1 VEAIVKYNEMSFLAK
16 HEDVMYAVRG
26 EVKHNPFAGNDR
38 QYDFPLEREVD
49 PLSLFEQCHSIMRA
63 RMFTQ
68 PATEVE
74 MPSSAKS
81 SDMRRRMIT
90 LEAIMDYV
98 KEGVEWKPL
107 NMPTGER
114 GKANLSR
121 KEIIRVIHEYAEHMP
136 LNILYDSR
144 FVSYDSHF
152 CPTDTPEPVPRPQKL
167 NFRSRRDP
175 SDVFFELDMHLQA
188 LQTPQDELPVFG
200 MAARTLGNADILC
213 PCETPSRKQAQLQ
226 ECSIS
231 FTICEMGL
239 HEIGSDRSFFNSVFE
254 GCTAESRIDSA
265 DIVYAAHHRVYVRTL
280 LRKYNTLLKARGFVC
295 TVMQPSDLW
304 GLGISHFNNTQYL
317 NSSSMGD
324 MGLDVVDMLLH
335 PKSGVSMLNY
345 HHVRENFHTVLSDGD
360 REILLSAIPEQDD
373 PNTHTRVRN
382 VLCDKDTLSEKSI
395 ADLGFPVLTMLAE
408 SPAVVNCVRYV
419 LEASWKD
426 ILDEFVPLLAD
437 SDEIITNLHV
447 EAASAIRTWR
457 GKCAAKLNKMQTCH
471 GQAAYSFEYTQ
482 ASREDALGKHGK
494 TCPFTLS
501 PELMAIAS
509 IMYGPCLLSFKNTQR
524 MCDPH
529 LCLATRRDDSQGMDG
544 VFVLSMQ
551 DVGFDANDRA
561 IYNNIC
567 EVFNPLS
574 MLAVLKDD
582 DKGIVDLPTL
592 SQTFVRSL
600 IAPNDVSEESSGAF
614 HPIRKS
620 GLMGTHVGF
629 DFLFPSQP
637 AHTADTAQN
646 ANNLASSQCFEAH
659 AYWPQHWQAP
669 FGEILHDTYEHVSA
683 FGNYMAVLTPEPG
696 CTDTNSCQDRLVL
709 LPNHLRFENTS
720 SNFFGTSGVCREPS
734 FGMPMV
740 PTNTHGVCTSNIR
753 TRKYEETS
761 AQTPESESFVCEAG
775 NTETCS
781 CSDSGMVGI
790 GGGMGDTI
798 GHLWPL
804 LRVFLEQDNL
814 HTKQYTIDNQR
825 LGSMS
830 MYDLAQYVDLEI
842 NIDLQ
847 DTDSMDDVV
856 RDRCYASKDYANDDE
871 FINVQNKC
879 VYNSDCAPS
888 GKVCGATGDCVEMAI
903 DVQNNMRSASIEVGL
918 NSPSCVHNQD
928 SFSGASPWRRMRDIL
943 EQHGMCSHGNR
954 VSYERMNDM
963 LQVVPSAQTGC
974 TEHYDETHDLSYW
987 VCDRGMVN
995 WTWVR
1000 ERPDVYTPDDKQNL
1014 DMRTKHASYSILH
1027 DELFD
1032 IAPHLCDEDY
1042 MHSETLGWCG
1052 LQHSVANSGPAGE
1065 EPQNA
1070 RWMRTAP
1077 LHGQFSLLKPP
1088 AADLADRLTKP
1099 TNAPRDKLRF
1109 MGMHRDLL
1117 KLNKDTSSS
1126 VRQNLAVQQCGALG
1140 VCQTEI
1146 FTAAGTHQ
1154 NRMKPRQNAA
1164 DLPVDSNI
1172 PLPYVTVKVSD
1183 MNECGPMGYLL
1194 EVPGNTTQLTQILC
1208 VLDKGVMPIVYW
1220 LQEIRNWSPTSTATV
1235 PSPSTACM
1243 DLFGVQ
1249 WNTLGL
1255 LYNDVSQQFEYE
1267 GGRRDRNTQLQFFLN
1282 SLLLLQNV
1290 PVTMDA
1296 VLAAHKIHTCTADIA
1311 GFIHRE
1317 PSFYTLP
1324 RREVGLYVLLDF
1336 GTYEVPLFWW
1346 LKYALSTVV
1355 FKVPAATQVTVSRLN
1370 SERALPIDAF
1380 EHRISTQDVMP
1391 NGGNL
1396 EGVTL
1401 LQFWSRINAQELDL
1415 FTEAHDFV
1423 VQELAR
1429 YIDSTIPVSA
1439 VMGCVSDFTV
1449 DPAKHIAQR
1458 LLAHQND
1465 SPTSDARVHK
1475 TEDMLDAVFTKS
1487 MPVALW
1493 GGGIQPGTK
1502 HDEAVGGDALTVA
1515 KQFSDTNLMGHRNG
1529 LDSIM
1534 TFEDT
1539 KFWQVKTAGFMESFL
1554 KKIFDVSIPV
1564 NTHSPVKN
1572 PGLLAQFY
1580 DDVDGGRRGIKIL
1593 DLNFDDIH
1601 RELGN
1606 IDNIEDYTAEYLGT
1620 YDKMFEDYTAPDS
1633 TENAP
1638 TAPVFSTGCSDIESE
1653 NQCSSIVK
1661 THCIYDKNN
1670 QESLLKQGISQG
1682 TWNPVAAT
1690 VHMFQNGN
1698 AETPFKS
1705 VDMCKKTSPFMI
1717 SIFGHSGPGPADTSS
1732 PQTPPE
1738 GGRCTMSDLKVYGP
1752 GKDFTRGPLS
1762 VPADFTLMHPR
1773 SPDRQECHLAEDEA
1787 APELMMPPEIDLTDG
1802 NYPRFVGEY
1811 YMAVPGAAE
1820 FGKPRPDNKL
1830 CMRIDSQ
1837 CVQSP
1842 GANIFGTSAKHA
1854 VDLKYNTIER
1864 NAYTQVNGR
1873 LARADPALLRDYPDM
1888 HTQNLDI
1895 DEVFATSTNDIWTTK
1910 APQSPATNECRVGK
1924 ISWPEGF
1931 KVVPYVLNSDQLGSD
1946 VSFSHV
1952 IYNDRILQRRSYEDG
1967 TEQQLYA
1974 HHFVGGSPM
1983 REKGAQ
1989 ITSPTPLMS
1998 HCGLTEGNLH
2008 MFKRVSMQNIGR
2020 TRMYESYHRFNQN
2033 LRMNER
2039 FESVPDRVA
2048 RTHNDYQ
2055 LTGHMKYFLDF
2066 WDNPTPAIQLIKE
2079 LLHSFDVGK
2088 SKNTE
2093 KAEWSAEGALS
2104 HQFFFNSRFRW
2115 TLPTTVVNSEPP
2127 RIKDRSFA
2135 STIAPLSKPLLK
2147 QTCVSQERTDFYQY
2161 PKYFDE
2167 CKNPPSTANYQNAPS
2182 RNNIMQTLFPG
2193 AKLPKGDS
2201 PWDPYTLAAFYE
2213 QDAYQESTIR
2223 PWWSSTVCD
2232 MVQNFADRSTN
2243 YYFLD
2248 LLFERMP
2255 RKMYQMMGEYTD
2267 EGDVYNVCKTPSC
2280 KEIGSFFAKY
2290 TPFGAFIDIVDG
2302 NKCTTCR
2309 KIKDRQ
2315 FNSDTWR
2322 KRARFLSNIKSVLES
2337 LFEKNAYYEQF
2348 AADYSLA
2355 NTNPFTQILNLNLV
2369 VPKSPRGIGSTGP
2382 SPLSF
2387 SSCQYGSK
2395 RTGLHMLAS
2404 GYCDSMHTSTHR
2416 RITKPSL
2423 WAEIDGSP
2431 GDYLVPCRKD
2441 ATDNQETCYPIL
2453 VPGGNTAARADT
2465 DDNIWTKQEQ
2475 QSGACSYSVE
2485 FEGAYFCGP
2494 LEFVDSVL
2502 QDCENTHKPQLHPA
2516 PVRGTSAEDN
2526 LMWKCVDCNKYSET
2540 RPILQ
2545 NPENVRGPQSPVRS
2559 HRVGCGIYTRKL
2571 QTKTQ
2576 QDRKYSGPLTQH
2588 HSDYPSI
2595 MRDIRSG
2602 LQNAFQNAS
2611 HIETTLKAQLALVFG
2626 DKVFIHDNALWW
2638 DVAATNT
2645 TQIDHTI
2652 TEPFREFGSGES
2664 VGNPHEGCAV
2674 GNIESNLDDCSFLTY
2689 DAGFAYGN
2697 SILFQSD
2704 LDNGCMAEDNKQDDL
2719 SQFECSAN
2727 ITDSTVDRIKVF
2739 TDEIHNKKF
2748 GLKLPIIEPRQV
2760 RQTKVAPLSFVS
2772 WIDGVLPFYAATVR
2786 TNQHSKDTGDYLA
2799 YVLDQKARCQDS
2811 YYGQS
2816 ITNYACYMDAANEV
2830 QLVVPWLGKDYSFLK
2845 RENRLK
2851 IHQNPRDIG
2860 TEAPEQELFRLEMG
2874 TDLCFAEDGVTRL
2887 PCTATAC
2894 LDDMYET
2901 FENKT
2906 LFCESSA
2913 KSDSYYASE
2922 VAKKLD
2928 RVYVERL
2935 HPQYNLFNPM
2945 ANRSQCYIKYTPQDT
2960 ERKNGR
2966 QCRHLQAP
2974 LGYSPSIL
2982 RPFSAGVSSLNR
2994 SKVQIASNRIRK
3006 HEFFAS
3012 PRPPR
3017 YSSLWAGGHMSSND
3031 AEGAVSSPH
3040 THLSYLSN
3048 SRCRTMPIKNTPPL
3062 QVSKT
3067 CPYQGVCRQCLQ
3079 E

>member
-1 VEAIVKYNEMSFLAK
+1 MQYNEMSFLAK
-16 HEDVMYAVRG
+16 HEDVLYGVRG

-38 QYDFPLEREVD
+38 QYDFPLEREED
-49 PLSLFEQCHSIMRA
+49 PLSLFEQCQSIMRA

-74 MPSSAKS
+74 MPSSSAKGTG
-81 SDMRRRMIT
+81 MRRRMIT

-114 GKANLSR
+114 SKASISR
-121 KEIIRVIHEYAEHMP
+121 EEIVRVIHEYAQHMP

-152 CPTDTPEPVPRPQKL
+152 CPTDTPEPEPRPQKL

-188 LQTPQDELPVFG
+188 LQTRQDELPVFG

-213 PCETPSRKQAQLQ
+213 PCETPSRRQALLQ

-239 HEIGSDRSFFNSVFE
+239 HEIGTERSFFNSVFE
-254 GCTAESRIDSA
+254 GCTAESRMDNA
-265 DIVYAAHHRVYVRTL
+265 DIVYAAHHRGYVRTL

-324 MGLDVVDMLLH
+324 MGLDVVHMLLH

-360 REILLSAIPEQDD
+360 REILLSATPQHND
-373 PNTHTRVRN
+373 PSTHTRVRN
-382 VLCDKDTLSEKSI
+382 VLCDKDTHSEKSI

-408 SPAVVNCVRYV
+408 SPAVINCVRYV

-437 SDEIITNLHV
+437 SDEVTANLHV

-457 GKCAAKLNKMQTCH
+457 GKCAAKLNKLQTCH

-482 ASREDALGKHGK
+482 ASRENALEKHGK

-529 LCLATRRDDSQGMDG
+529 LCLATRRDNSQAVDG
-544 VFVLSMQ
+544 FVVLSMQ
-551 DVGFDANDRA
+551 DVGFDANDVA
-561 IYNNIC
+561 TYTNIC

-582 DKGIVDLPTL
+582 DSGIVDLPTL
-592 SQTFVRSL
+592 SQAFVRSL
-600 IAPNDVSEESSGAF
+600 IAPNDVSEESPDAF
-614 HPIRKS
+614 NHVRKS

-637 AHTADTAQN
+637 AHAADTDQN

-683 FGNYMAVLTPEPG
+683 FGNYMALLAGEPG
-696 CTDTNSCQDRLVL
+696 CTDTESCQDRLVL
-709 LPNHLRFENTS
+709 LPNHLRFENMS

-753 TRKYEETS
+753 TRTYDDAN
-761 AQTPESESFVCEAG
+761 AQTPESESFLCDSG

-781 CSDSGMVGI
+781 CSDSGRVGI

-804 LRVFLEQDNL
+804 LRVFLEPDPQHTQL
-814 HTKQYTIDNQR
+814 HTIDNLR
-825 LGSMS
+825 LGSTS
-830 MYDLAQYVDLEI
+830 MYELAQFVDLEI

-847 DTDSMDDVV
+847 ETDSMDDIV
-856 RDRCYASKDYANDDE
+856 RDRCYASKDYRNDDE
-871 FINVQNKC
+871 FINVQEKC
-879 VYNSDCAPS
+879 VYNSDCAPA

-903 DVQNNMRSASIEVGL
+903 DVENDMRSASIEVGL

-1014 DMRTKHASYSILH
+1014 DTRTKYVSYSILH

-1052 LQHSVANSGPAGE
+1052 LQHSVADSGRADD
-1065 EPQNA
+1065 EPQHA

-1117 KLNKDTSSS
+1117 KFNKDTSSS

-1140 VCQTEI
+1140 ICQTEI

-1164 DLPVDSNI
+1164 DLPVDSDTL
-1172 PLPYVTVKVSD
+1172 LPFVTVKVSD
-1183 MNECGPMGYLL
+1183 MTECGPMGYLL
-1194 EVPGNTTQLTQILC
+1194 QVPENATQLTQILC

-1220 LQEIRNWSPTSTATV
+1220 LQEISDWKPPITATVPAPSTATV
-1235 PSPSTACM
+1235 PAPSTACM
-1243 DLFGVQ
+1243 DIFGLQ
-1249 WNTLGL
+1249 WNTYGL
-1255 LYNDVSQQFEYE
+1255 LYNGISRQFEYE

-1290 PVTMDA
+1290 PATMDA
-1296 VLAAHKIHTCTADIA
+1296 VLAAQKIHTCTADVA

-1324 RREVGLYVLLDF
+1324 RREVGMYVLLDF

-1380 EHRISTQDVMP
+1380 ENRLSTQDVTP

-1401 LQFWSRINAQELDL
+1401 QQFWSRINAQELDL

-1429 YIDSTIPVSA
+1429 YIDATIAVSA

-1449 DPAKHIAQR
+1449 DPAKHLAQR
-1458 LLAHQND
+1458 LLARQD
-1465 SPTSDARVHK
+1465 DGPKAYDQVHK
-1475 TEDMLDAVFTKS
+1475 TEDMLDSVFTIFA
-1487 MPVALW
+1487 PVALW

-1502 HDEAVGGDALTVA
+1502 NDEAVEDDALTAA

-1539 KFWQVKTAGFMESFL
+1539 NFWQVKTAGFMESFL
-1554 KKIFDVSIPV
+1554 KKLFDVSIPV

-1572 PGLLAQFY
+1572 PGLLAQFH
-1580 DDVDGGRRGIKIL
+1580 DDVEGGRRGIKIL

-1620 YDKMFEDYTAPDS
+1620 YDKMFEDYTAADS
-1633 TENAP
+1633 AQNIPA
-1638 TAPVFSTGCSDIESE
+1638 APVFATGCSNTAPANE
-1653 NQCSSIVK
+1653 CSRIVK

-1670 QESLLKQGISQG
+1670 QASLLKQGISQG

-1690 VHMFQNGN
+1690 VNMFQSDDT
-1698 AETPFKS
+1698 ATPFKS
-1705 VDMCKKTSPFMI
+1705 VDMCKTTSPFML
-1717 SIFGHSGPGPADTSS
+1717 SIFGHSDPSAAQTSS
-1732 PQTPPE
+1732 PQNPSQ

-1752 GKDFTRGPLS
+1752 GADFTRGPLS

-1773 SPDRQECHLAEDEA
+1773 TPDRKECHLAEDEA
-1787 APELMMPPEIDLTDG
+1787 APELIMPPEIDLTDG

-1811 YMAVPGAAE
+1811 YMAVPGAGERATS
-1820 FGKPRPDNKL
+1820 RPDNKL

-1837 CVQSP
+1837 CVQSA

-1854 VDLKYNTIER
+1854 VDLKYDTIER

-1873 LARADPALLRDYPDM
+1873 LSSADPGLLSAHPDM
-1888 HTQNLDI
+1888 YKQNLDI
-1895 DEVFATSTNDIWTTK
+1895 DEVFATSTTDIWTTK
-1910 APQSPATNECRVGK
+1910 TPQSPATNECRVGK

-1931 KVVPYVLNSDQLGSD
+1931 KVVPYVLNSEQLGSD

-1974 HHFVGGSPM
+1974 HHFVGGSDM
-1983 REKGAQ
+1983 RESGAQ

-1998 HCGLTEGNLH
+1998 HCGVAEGNLH
-2008 MFKRVSMQNIGR
+2008 MFKRVQMLTIGR
-2020 TRMYESYHRFNQN
+2020 TRMYERYHRFDQN
-2033 LRMNER
+2033 LRMDQR
-2039 FESVPDRVA
+2039 FKAVPDNVA
-2048 RTHNDYQ
+2048 
-2055 LTGHMKYFLDF
+2055 
-2066 WDNPTPAIQLIKE
+2066 PTPDGYKITEYMKAFMDYHGRSKRQLLKE
-2079 LLHSFDVGK
+2079 LLHTFDVGK
-2088 SKNTE
+2088 SNNEK

-2115 TLPTTVVNSEPP
+2115 TLPNAFVIPDPPREKAQSTEYTVV
-2127 RIKDRSFA
+2127 
-2135 STIAPLSKPLLK
+2135 PLSKTLLQ
-2147 QTCVSQERTDFYQY
+2147 QTCVSQEGTEFYQY
-2161 PKYFDE
+2161 PKYFYG
-2167 CKNPPSTANYQNAPS
+2167 CKSPFRTADYEVAPS
-2182 RNNIMQTLFPG
+2182 RHKIIETLFPG
-2193 AKLPKGDS
+2193 AKLPKGNA

-2255 RKMYQMMGEYTD
+2255 RKMYQMMGEYID
-2267 EGDVYNVCKTPSC
+2267 DGNVHNVCKTPSC
-2280 KEIGSFFAKY
+2280 KDFRSLYTKY

-2302 NKCTTCR
+2302 NDCTTCR
-2309 KIKDRQ
+2309 KIKARQ

-2337 LFEKNAYYEQF
+2337 LFERNAYYKQF
-2348 AADYSLA
+2348 AADNSLA

-2369 VPKSPRGIGSTGP
+2369 VPRSRRGIGSTEP

-2387 SSCQYGSK
+2387 TSCQYGSK
-2395 RTGLHMLAS
+2395 RTGLHELAS

-2431 GDYLVPCRKD
+2431 GEYLVPCRKD
-2441 ATDNQETCYPIL
+2441 ANDNQETCYPIL
-2453 VPGGNTAARADT
+2453 VPGGNTAVRTDT
-2465 DDNIWTKQEQ
+2465 DDNIWTKKEQ

-2494 LEFVDSVL
+2494 LEFIDNVV
-2502 QDCENTHKPQLHPA
+2502 QECESTRKPQLHPA
-2516 PVRGTSAEDN
+2516 PVRGTSADDN
-2526 LMWKCVDCNKYSET
+2526 LMWKCVYCNKYSDT

-2559 HRVGCGIYTRKL
+2559 HRVGCGIYSRKL

-2576 QDRKYSGPLTQH
+2576 QGKKYRGPLTQRH
-2588 HSDYPSI
+2588 TDYPHI
-2595 MRDIRSG
+2595 MRDIRSA

-2611 HIETTLKAQLALVFG
+2611 HIETTLKAQIGLVFG

-2645 TQIDHTI
+2645 TQIDRAI

-2664 VGNPHEGCAV
+2664 VGNAQEGCAV

-2704 LDNGCMAEDNKQDDL
+2704 LENGCMAKDNKQDEL
-2719 SQFECSAN
+2719 SQFECNAN

-2739 TDEIHNKKF
+2739 TDEIHTKKF
-2748 GLKLPIIEPRQV
+2748 GLQLPIVEPR
-2760 RQTKVAPLSFVS
+2760 RARSTRVAPLSFVS

-2786 TNQHSKDTGDYLA
+2786 TNKHSKDTGDYLA

-2860 TEAPEQELFRLEMG
+2860 TEAPDQELFRLEMG
-2874 TDLCFAEDGVTRL
+2874 TDLCYAQDGVTRL

-2894 LDDMYET
+2894 LDDAYQT

-2928 RVYVERL
+2928 RLYVERL
-2935 HPQYNLFNPM
+2935 HPQHNLFNPM
-2945 ANRSQCYIKYTPQDT
+2945 ANRSQCYIKYTPQDA
-2960 ERKNGR
+2960 ERKSGR

-2982 RPFSAGVSSLNR
+2982 RPFSTGAPSLNR
-2994 SKVQIASNRIRK
+2994 TKVQIGLDRIRK

-3012 PRPPR
+3012 PLPPR
-3017 YSSLWAGGHMSSND
+3017 YSSLWSGGHMSSND
-3031 AEGAVSSPH
+3031 AEGAVSAH
-3040 THLSYLSN
+3040 THTPCFLSN
-3048 SRCRTMPIKNTPPL
+3048 CLCHSTPIKHIPPL
-3062 QVSKT
+3062 QNTRNAEKYV
-3067 CPYQGVCRQCLQ
+3067 Y
-3079 E
+3079 